1 LIGSGAAS
9 LRDIDPMNWLFELS
23 VTCALAAFAFP
34 LAWKLLAPA
43 PTPRVAFARAKARQP
58 VTPIDQDAEA

>member
-23 VTCALAAFAFP
+23 AACALTAFAFP
-34 LAWKLLAPA
+34 LVWKLLKPA
-43 PTPRVAFARAKARQP
+43 PTPRLAFARVKAAVRHRSADR
-58 VTPIDQDAEA
+58 TGDA